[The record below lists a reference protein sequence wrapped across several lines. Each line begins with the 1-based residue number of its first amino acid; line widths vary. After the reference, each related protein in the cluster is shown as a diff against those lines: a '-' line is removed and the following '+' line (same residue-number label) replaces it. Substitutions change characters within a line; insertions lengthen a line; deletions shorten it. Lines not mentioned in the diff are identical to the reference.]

1 MTKSTELIPV
11 TLLTGFLGS
20 GKTTALNVLVRHPE
34 MARTLVIINEFGQIG
49 LDHLL
54 VTHSAEDIVVEMSSG
69 CLCCTIRGDLVKTL
83 RDAVWRFSRGGVR
96 QFDRVV
102 IETTGLADPAPVLH
116 TLMADRFVSTRYRL
130 DGVVTTVD
138 LAAGSA
144 TLDAHPEAVKQA
156 AVADALLLTKPDL
169 AAPEQVRALQ
179 DRLAVINPGACQHV
193 VENGAVSPLRVLNL
207 GLFDVTG
214 KSPDVQRWLQA
225 EAYAEP
231 HMHGDHEHGH
241 HHGSDHAHGHGHA
254 HQVQEPEPHAR
265 SEGHGRGEHEHG
277 HGREEAHDRRKGY
290 HHDHRHH
297 HDVNRHDDH
306 IRAFSFAVDEPIDPV
321 VLEAW
326 LEIVLTLMG
335 PNMLR
340 MKAVLNVQ
348 GQAQPVVLHGVQHI
362 LHPPAVLPA
371 WPSDNRRSQWVF
383 ITRDIDRSMIE
394 QSLRRFMQETTT
406 TSESVPEPVP
416 W

>member
-20 GKTTALNVLVRHPE
+20 GKTTALNALVRQPE

-116 TLMADRFVSTRYRL
+116 TLMADRFVSARYRL

-169 AAPEQVRALQ
+169 AATGEVRTLK
-179 DRLAVINPGACQHV
+179 DRLVEINPGAYQHV
-193 VENGAVSPLRVLNL
+193 VENGAVSPLWVLNL

-231 HMHGDHEHGH
+231 HT
-241 HHGSDHAHGHGHA
+241 
-254 HQVQEPEPHAR
+254 
-265 SEGHGRGEHEHG
+265 
-277 HGREEAHDRRKGY
+277 
-290 HHDHRHH
+290 HDHHHH

-340 MKAVLNVQ
+340 MKAVLNVR
-348 GQAQPVVLHGVQHI
+348 GEAQPVVLHGVQHI

-371 WPSDNRRSQWVF
+371 WPSDDRRSQWVF

-406 TSESVPEPVP
+406 AESDPEPAP